1 VVDPSGRRGVEDGR
15 GRTNII
21 RRAPIAKPNRVTE
34 VLRLPRT
41 RAELD
46 DAIARSRAMV
56 TRRALVSAGAVLV
69 PVPIPGL
76 DIAADVAL
84 LTQLIPAINR
94 EFGLTPEQIEGFDPA
109 TKVLVYKAIVAFG
122 GAMVGRLITR
132 ELVMQALV
140 QVGMRVT
147 TKTAARLVPV
157 AGQAM
162 SAGLSYSAMRF
173 VGRAHVRDCARV
185 VEAIHA
191 GRGDWAPRPPPPS
204 AVQRLRSAAATAAS
218 RWRRKPRA

>member
-1 VVDPSGRRGVEDGR
+1 MTG
-15 GRTNII
+15 
-21 RRAPIAKPNRVTE
+21 TE
-34 VLRLPRT
+34 VLRLPRS

-46 DAIARSRAMV
+46 AVTARCHAMV

-69 PVPIPGL
+69 PLPLPGL

-94 EFGLTPEQIEGFDPA
+94 EFGLTPAQIDELNPMM
-109 TKVLVYKAIVAFG
+109 KVLVYKSIVAFG

-132 ELVMQALV
+132 DLIMQALV
-140 QVGMRVT
+140 KVGMRVT

-157 AGQAM
+157 AGQAV

-173 VGRAHVRDCARV
+173 VGAAHIRDCARV
-185 VEAIHA
+185 IEAIHA
-191 GRGDWAPRPPPPS
+191 ERGDWPREDAPPKPS
-204 AVQRLRSAAATAAS
+204 AAQRLRSAAARAAS
-218 RWRRKPRA
+218 RLRRRPRA

>member
-1 VVDPSGRRGVEDGR
+1 VTG
-15 GRTNII
+15 
-21 RRAPIAKPNRVTE
+21 TE
-34 VLRLPRT
+34 VFRLPRS

-46 DAIARSRAMV
+46 AVAARCHAMV

-69 PVPIPGL
+69 PLPLPGL

-94 EFGLTPEQIEGFDPA
+94 EFGLTPAQIDELNPMM
-109 TKVLVYKAIVAFG
+109 KVLVYKSIVAFG

-132 ELVMQALV
+132 DLIMQALV
-140 QVGMRVT
+140 KVGMRVT

-157 AGQAM
+157 AGQAV

-173 VGRAHVRDCARV
+173 VGAAHIRDCARV
-185 VEAIHA
+185 IEAIHA
-191 GRGDWAPRPPPPS
+191 ERGDWPREEEAPPAPS
-204 AVQRLRSAAATAAS
+204 AAQRLRSAAARAVS
-218 RWRRKPRA
+218 RLSRRPRA